1 MAAKELHEPEHKLSS
16 EALDRH
22 RARVSLNEE
31 LEAVDWYDQRVEAT
45 SDDELKAILQHN
57 RDEENEHAA
66 LLLRWLRKRDRSLD
80 EHLDA
85 PGKDH
90 DNDHENAHEKG
101 HGAKRGRAAAETG
114 THLRREQ
121 APFAAA
127 VWKTLD
133 QEAARVLGT
142 YLAARKV
149 LDVQGPLGWERSAVN
164 LGRSVPRPA
173 GPALANGLELELR
186 QVLPLIELRV
196 PFSIARAELEA
207 MERGAEDPDLRPL
220 VQACRALA
228 RAEDRV
234 IFHGHADAGVTGII
248 DSSVHEPVSLHGDF
262 TAYPDAVVRAIE
274 RLRAVGIAGPYS
286 VALGPRWY
294 DGLAKTAGLGGYP
307 ILEHVRRLVDGKV
320 VWAPALEGAVVL
332 SQRGGDHRLV
342 IGQDATIG
350 YRSHDAKEVVLYVE
364 ESMTFR
370 LLAPEAAVAL
380 KNPG

>member
-1 MAAKELHEPEHKLSS
+1 MTSSKALHEPEHTLSS

-31 LEAVDWYDQRVEAT
+31 LEAVDWYDQRIEAT
-45 SDDELKAILQHN
+45 GDGELKTILQHN

-66 LLLRWLRKRDRSLD
+66 MLLRWLRKRDRSLD
-80 EHLDA
+80 EHMSAQDKTHA
-85 PGKDH
+85 P
-90 DNDHENAHEKG
+90 AKG
-101 HGAKRGRAAAETG
+101 RSQERSEGPRGG
-114 THLRREQ
+114 TASHLRREQ

-127 VWKTLD
+127 VWKQLD
-133 QEAARVLGT
+133 QEASRVLGT

-149 LDVQGPLGWERSAVN
+149 LEVQGPLGWERSAVN
-164 LGRSVPRPA
+164 LGRSVARPS
-173 GPALANGLELELR
+173 GPSLASGVELELR

-196 PFSIARAELEA
+196 PFAIARTELEA
-207 MERGAEDPDLRPL
+207 MERGAEDADLRPL
-220 VQACRALA
+220 VQACRSLA

-234 IFHGHADAGVTGII
+234 IFHGHAEAGVSGII

-262 TAYPDAVVRAIE
+262 NTYPDAVVRAIE

-332 SQRGGDHRLV
+332 SERGGDHRLV

-364 ESMTFR
+364 ESITFR
-370 LLAPEAAVAL
+370 LLAPEAAVSL

>member
-1 MAAKELHEPEHKLSS
+1 MTAKELHEPEHKLSS

-45 SDDELKAILQHN
+45 SDDELKAILKHN

-90 DNDHENAHEKG
+90 EG
-101 HGAKRGRAAAETG
+101 GRGKPSHATRESGG

-121 APFAAA
+121 APFAAS
-127 VWKTLD
+127 VWNTLD

-173 GPALANGLELELR
+173 GGAAPGSGLELELR

-196 PFSIARAELEA
+196 PFAIARSELEA
-207 MERGAEDPDLRPL
+207 LERGAEDPDLRPL

-234 IFHGHADAGVTGII
+234 IFHGHAEAGVTGII
-248 DSSVHEPVSLHGDF
+248 DASVHEPVSLHGDF

-320 VWAPALEGAVVL
+320 VWAPALEDAVVL